1 MTISGGSRHS
11 AAKQWASSLPGRCQL
26 IVCSSNRR
34 AGWYKDRVGSGAS
47 LWVSQ
52 MRRGKDLESRP
63 RPLVIL
69 SGVKRETIQNNF
81 AGALPW
87 LNASLKQGNQSRN
100 CVACRVV
107 CASAYYAADIRRRL
121 TLCGDMVGHRRV
133 PSRCGPAGER
143 GRLAS
148 TAVAVTPESGVVNHS
163 TQGSMRDTAA
173 AKR

>member
-1 MTISGGSRHS
+1 MIVSKGSRHS
-11 AAKQWASSLPGRCQL
+11 AAKQWAFSPPGCCRL
-26 IVCSSNRR
+26 VVCSSNRL
-34 AGWYKDRVGSGAS
+34 AGWYRDRVGSGAS

-52 MRRGKDLESRP
+52 KRRGNDLESRSG
-63 RPLVIL
+63 PLVIL
-69 SGVKRETIQNNF
+69 SGVKRETIQRNF

-121 TLCGDMVGHRRV
+121 TLCGVMVGHRRM
-133 PSRCGPAGER
+133 PSGCGPAGER

-148 TAVAVTPESGVVNHS
+148 TAVAVTPESGVVTHS
-163 TQGSMRDTAA
+163 TQGSMRDAAA